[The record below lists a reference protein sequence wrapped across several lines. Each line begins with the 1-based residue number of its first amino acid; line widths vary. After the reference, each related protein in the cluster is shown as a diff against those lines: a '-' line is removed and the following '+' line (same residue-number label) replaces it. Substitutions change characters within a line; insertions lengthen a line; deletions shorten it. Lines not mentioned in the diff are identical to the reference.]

1 MTKGDTKMETVKV
14 VQSEP
19 PVEKEVLAAAIVN
32 ISGAIAALNKSGLN
46 RAAIEVLLAH
56 ETKISRRDIRII
68 LDALKTLRSRYT
80 NL

>member
-32 ISGAIAALNKSGLN
+32 ISGAITALNKSGLN
-46 RAAIEVLLAH
+46 RTAIEVLLAH
-56 ETKISRRDIRII
+56 ETKISRRDIHII
-68 LDALKTLRSRYT
+68 LDAMKTLRSRYT